1 MKNLCLRTV
10 LLAVTSLMTLSL
22 SAQHTLEKLWETDS
36 LLATPESVLYDAE
49 TKILFVSNIGD
60 FQKEGSGSVSK
71 VGLDG
76 EIIHNHW
83 ITGLTATKGMGL
95 YNNLL
100 YAAEQTTIAVIDT
113 KKGVIRQRIEVE
125 GAQFLNDVTIDKKG
139 NVYVSDS
146 RTGKVHR
153 IKQGKVSVYID
164 NLNGVNG
171 LLADGNDLFILA
183 DGLLMKA
190 DSEKNMTTLAEGIEG
205 GADGIVKVNEYEFIV
220 TGWEGIIYY
229 ISDSGVKK
237 VLSDTRDEQINS
249 ADLGYN
255 PADKIIYIPT
265 FSKNSVVAYR
275 LKEP

>member
-1 MKNLCLRTV
+1 MKNLIFKTV
-10 LLAVTSLMTLSL
+10 LLAVTSFMTFSL
-22 SAQHTLEKLWETDS
+22 SAQYTLEKLWETDS

-49 TKILFVSNIGD
+49 SEILFVSNIGD

-76 EIIHNHW
+76 EITHNQW
-83 ITGLTATKGMGL
+83 ITGLTATKGMGR

-113 KKGVIRQRIEVE
+113 KKGVIIQRIAVE
-125 GAQFLNDVTIDKKG
+125 GAQFLNDVTINQNG
-139 NVYVSDS
+139 TLFVSDS
-146 RTGKVHR
+146 RTGKVHK
-153 IKQGKVSVYID
+153 IDKGNVSVYIED
-164 NLNGVNG
+164 LNGVNG
-171 LLADGNDLFILA
+171 LLSDGNDLYILA
-183 DGLLMKA
+183 DGKLMKA
-190 DSEKNMTTLAEGIEG
+190 DNEKNLTTLAEGIEG
-205 GADGIVKVNEYEFIV
+205 GADGIVKINENEFIV
-220 TGWEGIIYY
+220 TGWEGVIYH
-229 ISDSGVKK
+229 ISNSGVKR

-275 LKEP
+275 LK

>member
-1 MKNLCLRTV
+1 MKNLIVKTV
-10 LLAVTSLMTLSL
+10 LLAVTSFMTLSL
-22 SAQHTLEKLWETDS
+22 SAQYALEKLWETDS
-36 LLATPESVLYDAE
+36 LLTTPESVLYDAE

-60 FQKEGSGSVSK
+60 FQKDGSGSISK
-71 VGLDG
+71 VGPDG

-113 KKGVIRQRIEVE
+113 DKGAITQRIEVD
-125 GAQFLNDVTIDKKG
+125 GAQFLNDVTIDKNG
-139 NVYVSDS
+139 IVYVSDS

-153 IKQGKVSVYID
+153 IEQGKASVYID
-164 NLNGVNG
+164 NLKGVNG
-171 LLADGNDLFILA
+171 LLADGDDLFILA
-183 DGLLMKA
+183 DGQLMKA

-205 GADGIVKVNEYEFIV
+205 GADGIVKMNENEFIV
-220 TGWEGIIYY
+220 TGWEGIIYH
-229 ISDSGVKK
+229 ISDSVKT

-255 PADKIIYIPT
+255 PAEKIIYIPT

-275 LKEP
+275 LK

>member
-1 MKNLCLRTV
+1 MKNLIVKTV
-10 LLAVTSLMTLSL
+10 LLAVTSFMTLSL
-22 SAQHTLEKLWETDS
+22 SAQYALEKLWETDS
-36 LLATPESVLYDAE
+36 LLTTPESVLYDAE

-60 FQKEGSGSVSK
+60 FQKDGSGSISK
-71 VGLDG
+71 VGPDG

-113 KKGVIRQRIEVE
+113 DKGAITQRIEVD
-125 GAQFLNDVTIDKKG
+125 GAQFLNDVTIDKNG
-139 NVYVSDS
+139 IVYVSDS

-153 IKQGKVSVYID
+153 IEQGKASVYID
-164 NLNGVNG
+164 NLKGVNG
-171 LLADGNDLFILA
+171 LLADGDDLFILA
-183 DGLLMKA
+183 DGQLMKA

-205 GADGIVKVNEYEFIV
+205 GADGIVKINENEFIV
-220 TGWEGIIYY
+220 TGWEGIIYH
-229 ISDSGVKK
+229 ISDSVKT

-255 PADKIIYIPT
+255 PAEKIIYIPT

-275 LKEP
+275 LK

>member
-49 TKILFVSNIGD
+49 TKTLFVSNIGD

-100 YAAEQTTIAVIDT
+100 YAAEQTTIAVIDI

-275 LKEP
+275 LK

>member
-10 LLAVTSLMTLSL
+10 LLAVTSLMTISL

-275 LKEP
+275 LK

>member
-10 LLAVTSLMTLSL
+10 LLAVTSFMTISL

-36 LLATPESVLYDAE
+36 LLATPESVLYNAE

-205 GADGIVKVNEYEFIV
+205 GADGIVKVNENEFIV

-237 VLSDTRDEQINS
+237 VLSDTRDDQINS

-265 FSKNSVVAYR
+265 FSKNSFVAYR
-275 LKEP
+275 LK

>member
-10 LLAVTSLMTLSL
+10 FLAVTSLMTISL

-100 YAAEQTTIAVIDT
+100 YAAEQTTIAVIDI

-275 LKEP
+275 LK

>member
-1 MKNLCLRTV
+1 MKNLIFKTV
-10 LLAVTSLMTLSL
+10 LLAVTSFMTFSL
-22 SAQHTLEKLWETDS
+22 SAQYTLEKLWETDS

-49 TKILFVSNIGD
+49 SEILFVSNIGD

-76 EIIHNHW
+76 EITHNHW
-83 ITGLTATKGMGL
+83 ITGLTATKGMGR

-113 KKGVIRQRIEVE
+113 KKGVIIQRIAVE
-125 GAQFLNDVTIDKKG
+125 GAQFLNDVTINQNG
-139 NVYVSDS
+139 TLFVSDS
-146 RTGKVHR
+146 RTGKVHK
-153 IKQGKVSVYID
+153 IDKGNVSVYIED
-164 NLNGVNG
+164 LNGVNG
-171 LLADGNDLFILA
+171 LLSDGNDLYILA
-183 DGLLMKA
+183 DGKLMKA
-190 DSEKNMTTLAEGIEG
+190 DNEKNLTTLAEGIEG
-205 GADGIVKVNEYEFIV
+205 GADGIVKINENEFIV
-220 TGWEGIIYY
+220 TGWEGVIYH
-229 ISDSGVKK
+229 ISNSGVKR

-275 LKEP
+275 LK

>member
-10 LLAVTSLMTLSL
+10 LLAVTSLMTISL
-22 SAQHTLEKLWETDS
+22 SAQQTLEKLWETDS

-146 RTGKVHR
+146 KTGKVHR
-153 IKQGKVSVYID
+153 IKQGMASVYID

-220 TGWEGIIYY
+220 TGWEGIIYH
-229 ISDSGVKK
+229 ISDSGVKT

-249 ADLGYN
+249 ADPGYN

>member
-1 MKNLCLRTV
+1 MKNLIFKTV
-10 LLAVTSLMTLSL
+10 LLAVTSFMTLSL
-22 SAQHTLEKLWETDS
+22 SAQYTLEKLWETDS

-49 TKILFVSNIGD
+49 SEILFVSNIGD

-76 EIIHNHW
+76 EITHNQW
-83 ITGLTATKGMGL
+83 ITGLTATKGMGR

-113 KKGVIRQRIEVE
+113 KKGVIIQRIAVE
-125 GAQFLNDVTIDKKG
+125 GAQFLNDVTINQNG
-139 NVYVSDS
+139 TLFVSDS
-146 RTGKVHR
+146 RTGKVHK
-153 IKQGKVSVYID
+153 IDKGNVSVYIED
-164 NLNGVNG
+164 LNGVNG
-171 LLADGNDLFILA
+171 LLSDGNDLYILA
-183 DGLLMKA
+183 DGKLMKA
-190 DSEKNMTTLAEGIEG
+190 DNEKNLTTLAEGIEG
-205 GADGIVKVNEYEFIV
+205 GADGIVKINENEFIV
-220 TGWEGIIYY
+220 TGWEGVIYH
-229 ISDSGVKK
+229 ISNSGVKR

-275 LKEP
+275 LK

>member
-1 MKNLCLRTV
+1 
-10 LLAVTSLMTLSL
+10 
-22 SAQHTLEKLWETDS
+22 LWETDS
-36 LLATPESVLYDAE
+36 LLETPESVLYDAE

-76 EIIHNHW
+76 EMIHNHW
-83 ITGLTATKGMGL
+83 ITGLTAAKGLGL
-95 YNNLL
+95 YKNRL

-113 KKGVIRQRIEVE
+113 EKGTIVQRIEVK

-146 RTGKVHR
+146 RTGTVHR
-153 IKQGKVSVYID
+153 IEQGKVSVFID

-171 LLADGNDLFILA
+171 LLAVGNDLFILA
-183 DGLLMKA
+183 DGQLMRA
-190 DSEKNMTTLAEGIEG
+190 DSEKNLTTLAEGIEG
-205 GADGIVKVNEYEFIV
+205 GADGIVKIGKNEFIV
-220 TGWEGIIYY
+220 TGWEGIIYH
-229 ISDSGVKK
+229 ISDSGVKS
-237 VLSDTRDEQINS
+237 VLSDTRDERINS

-255 PADKIIYIPT
+255 PADTIIYIPT

-275 LKEP
+275 LQ

>member
-36 LLATPESVLYDAE
+36 LLATPESVLHDAE

-229 ISDSGVKK
+229 ISDSGAKK

-275 LKEP
+275 LK

>member
-1 MKNLCLRTV
+1 
-10 LLAVTSLMTLSL
+10 MTISL

-205 GADGIVKVNEYEFIV
+205 GADGIVKVNENEFIV

-275 LKEP
+275 LK

>member
-10 LLAVTSLMTLSL
+10 LLAVTSLMTISL

-100 YAAEQTTIAVIDT
+100 YAAEQTTIAVIDI

-146 RTGKVHR
+146 KTGKVHR
-153 IKQGKVSVYID
+153 IKQGMASVYID

-183 DGLLMKA
+183 DGLLLKA

-205 GADGIVKVNEYEFIV
+205 GADGIVKMNENEFIV

-275 LKEP
+275 LK

>member
-10 LLAVTSLMTLSL
+10 LLAVTSFMTISL

-36 LLATPESVLYDAE
+36 LLATPESVLYNAE

-205 GADGIVKVNEYEFIV
+205 GADGIVKVNENEFIV

-237 VLSDTRDEQINS
+237 VLSDTRDDQINS

-275 LKEP
+275 LK

>member
-205 GADGIVKVNEYEFIV
+205 GADGIVKVNENEFIV

-237 VLSDTRDEQINS
+237 VLSDTRDDQINS

-275 LKEP
+275 LK

>member
-1 MKNLCLRTV
+1 MKNLYLRTV
-10 LLAVTSLMTLSL
+10 LLAVTSFMTISL
-22 SAQHTLEKLWETDS
+22 SAQYSLEKLWETDS
-36 LLATPESVLYDAE
+36 LLETPESVLYDAE

-76 EIIHNHW
+76 EMIHNHW
-83 ITGLTATKGMGL
+83 ITGLTAAKGLGL
-95 YNNLL
+95 YKNRL

-113 KKGVIRQRIEVE
+113 EKGTIVQRIEVK

-146 RTGKVHR
+146 RTGTVHR
-153 IKQGKVSVYID
+153 IEQGKVSVFID

-171 LLADGNDLFILA
+171 LLAVGNDLFILA
-183 DGLLMKA
+183 DGQLMRA
-190 DSEKNMTTLAEGIEG
+190 DSEKNLTTLAEGIEG
-205 GADGIVKVNEYEFIV
+205 GADGIVKIGKNEFIV
-220 TGWEGIIYY
+220 TGWEGIIYH
-229 ISDSGVKK
+229 ISDSGVKS
-237 VLSDTRDEQINS
+237 VLSDTRDERINS

-255 PADKIIYIPT
+255 PADTIIYIPT

-275 LKEP
+275 LQ

>member
-10 LLAVTSLMTLSL
+10 LLAVTSLMTISL
-22 SAQHTLEKLWETDS
+22 SAQQTLEKLWETDS

-146 RTGKVHR
+146 KTGKVHR
-153 IKQGKVSVYID
+153 IKQGMASVYID

-275 LKEP
+275 LK

>member
-146 RTGKVHR
+146 KTGKVHR
-153 IKQGKVSVYID
+153 IKQGMASVYID

-183 DGLLMKA
+183 DGLLLKA

-205 GADGIVKVNEYEFIV
+205 GADGIVKMNENEFIV
-220 TGWEGIIYY
+220 TGWEGIIYH
-229 ISDSGVKK
+229 ISDSGVKT

-249 ADLGYN
+249 ADPGYN

>member
-1 MKNLCLRTV
+1 
-10 LLAVTSLMTLSL
+10 
-22 SAQHTLEKLWETDS
+22 LEKLWETDS

-49 TKILFVSNIGD
+49 SEILFVSNIGD

-76 EIIHNHW
+76 EITHNQW
-83 ITGLTATKGMGL
+83 ITGLTATKGMGR

-113 KKGVIRQRIEVE
+113 KKGVIIQRIAVE
-125 GAQFLNDVTIDKKG
+125 GAQFLNDVTINQNG
-139 NVYVSDS
+139 TLFVSDS
-146 RTGKVHR
+146 RTGKVHK
-153 IKQGKVSVYID
+153 IDKGNVSVYIED
-164 NLNGVNG
+164 LNGVNG
-171 LLADGNDLFILA
+171 LLSDGNDLYILA
-183 DGLLMKA
+183 DGKLMKA
-190 DSEKNMTTLAEGIEG
+190 DNEKNLTTLAEGIEG
-205 GADGIVKVNEYEFIV
+205 GADGIVKINENEFIV
-220 TGWEGIIYY
+220 TGWEGVIYH
-229 ISDSGVKK
+229 ISNSGVKR

-275 LKEP
+275 LK

>member
-10 LLAVTSLMTLSL
+10 LLAVTSLMTISL
-22 SAQHTLEKLWETDS
+22 SAQQTLEKLWETDS

-125 GAQFLNDVTIDKKG
+125 GARFLNDVTIDKKG

-183 DGLLMKA
+183 DGLLLKA

-205 GADGIVKVNEYEFIV
+205 GADGIVKMNENEFIV

-237 VLSDTRDEQINS
+237 VLSDTRDDQINS
-249 ADLGYN
+249 ADLGYD

-275 LKEP
+275 LK

>member
-275 LKEP
+275 LK